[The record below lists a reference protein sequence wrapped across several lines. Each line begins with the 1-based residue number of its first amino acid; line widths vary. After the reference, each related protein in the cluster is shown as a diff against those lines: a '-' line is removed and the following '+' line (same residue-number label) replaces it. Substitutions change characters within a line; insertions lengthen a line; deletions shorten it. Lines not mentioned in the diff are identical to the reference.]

1 MNNLTSN
8 ILIIVSLLIILF
20 KAVDAQGSCCYSLSS
35 ELKQP
40 PDLFLLNLTASHVSS
55 KKNNNIYI
63 AQIGLPP
70 KYIVQDNPSSPLSFV
85 HCQKTVKTGTL
96 EPVYEC
102 ESRDKEIFFIQI
114 LVKFPQESNNGTT
127 NMQLPDVNVTIFG
140 DRCEQRAVCQ
150 DLASLNENQNSDK
163 ISLGPMGTWPKY
175 SVIIGG
181 CILGLALVESKIK
194 QLESYVDEGGIVN
207 TKSVSPRL
215 SLGSDNHEFVPAS
228 SSVVIEVDKDSSL
241 FTSNNNSSS
250 NRHSSHSNRSSRSH
264 SNRLSK
270 VDHQNLTSA
279 RSRNIKS
286 SGSDHRDGKD
296 SLSISNSNSSSSKN
310 KNSAPE
316 LHHKFSTKTP
326 SHDDKKF
333 NNDKERSK
341 SYQRKNKSKK
351 SLSKQS
357 GEKAAR
363 EEEDEDDKPLGQIL
377 SLKNLNGENNGVT
390 NSKNRIVTDGGEEE
404 NTTKDKRLNN
414 EKEQIIESDDE
425 IPIGKLR
432 R

>member
-1 MNNLTSN
+1 
-8 ILIIVSLLIILF
+8 
-20 KAVDAQGSCCYSLSS
+20 GSCCYSLSS

-181 CILGLALVESKIK
+181 CILGLALVES
-194 QLESYVDEGGIVN
+194 YVDEGGIVN

-357 GEKAAR
+357 
-363 EEEDEDDKPLGQIL
+363 
-377 SLKNLNGENNGVT
+377 
-390 NSKNRIVTDGGEEE
+390 
-404 NTTKDKRLNN
+404 
-414 EKEQIIESDDE
+414 
-425 IPIGKLR
+425 
-432 R
+432 